1 MAPDCKNRTICFR
14 LSEEE
19 FERFRAIC
27 FNYGVRSVSELA
39 RSAINKLLEEP
50 GQAQEQSLASRV
62 AELEGRIRIL
72 SLELKRLN
80 QTAHTARLGTALV
93 E

>member
-1 MAPDCKNRTICFR
+1 MAPDSKNRMISFR

-19 FERFRAIC
+19 FERFRGIC

-39 RSAINKLLEEP
+39 RAAINMLVEQP
-50 GQAQEQSLASRV
+50 ARAQEESLASRV

-72 SLELKRLN
+72 SLELRKLN
-80 QTAHTARLGTALV
+80 QTAQTTKTATAPD
-93 E
+93 

>member
-1 MAPDCKNRTICFR
+1 MALDSKNRMISFR

-19 FERFRAIC
+19 FDRFRAIC

-39 RSAINKLLEEP
+39 RTAINRLLEEP
-50 GQAQEQSLASRV
+50 ARAQEQSLASRV

-80 QTAHTARLGTALV
+80 HSTQLAQAPAALP

>member
-1 MAPDCKNRTICFR
+1 MISFR

-19 FERFRAIC
+19 FDRFRAIC

-39 RSAINKLLEEP
+39 RTAINKLLEQP

-80 QTAHTARLGTALV
+80 VSSHPAKVSAV
-93 E
+93 PE

>member
-1 MAPDCKNRTICFR
+1 MALDSKNRMISFR

-19 FERFRAIC
+19 FDRFRAIC

-39 RSAINKLLEEP
+39 RTAINKLLEEP
-50 GQAQEQSLASRV
+50 GRAPEESLANRV

-72 SLELKRLN
+72 SLELKRMSHSS
-80 QTAHTARLGTALV
+80 QSAKVSAVT

>member
-1 MAPDCKNRTICFR
+1 MALDLKKRMISFR

-19 FERFRAIC
+19 FERYRALC

-39 RSAINKLLEEP
+39 RTAINALLEQP
-50 GQAQEQSLASRV
+50 TRAQEESLASRV

-72 SLELKRLN
+72 SLELRKLS
-80 QTAHTARLGTALV
+80 QTARCPETQSVRND
-93 E
+93 